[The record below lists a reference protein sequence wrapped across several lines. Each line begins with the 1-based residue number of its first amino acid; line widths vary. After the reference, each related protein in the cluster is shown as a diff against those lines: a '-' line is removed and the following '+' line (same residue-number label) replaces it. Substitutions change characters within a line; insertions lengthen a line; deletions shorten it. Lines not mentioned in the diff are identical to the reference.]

1 MQEKHFCLNFDQAI
15 FNLANFFKIKA
26 LQCLIFNQILTIIF
40 QSNFNYPCCLV
51 VWYRQQ
57 SAFIFKKNDESIHSH
72 AEPDLSE
79 ELEPWIDVEGGGKG
93 EGEKF
98 QHFFPLVF
106 SPLETCFLH
115 FLSFLKILGVF
126 FFVYIFC

>member
-1 MQEKHFCLNFDQAI
+1 MPIQEKHFCLNFDQAI
-15 FNLANFFKIKA
+15 FNLAKFFKIKA

-79 ELEPWIDVEGGGKG
+79 ELEPWIDVEGGRNG
-93 EGEKF
+93 EAVEHTQGWAGRCNSA
-98 QHFFPLVF
+98 QLLLL
-106 SPLETCFLH
+106 LEEYTT
-115 FLSFLKILGVF
+115 
-126 FFVYIFC
+126 